1 MKIIIDANLPNLSVD
16 VIDFLKSEYG
26 VEEIKKIY
34 VDTKDDVIYR
44 EAKKD
49 NFDFIITRDDDFEP
63 FIENDLRLSKNED
76 KARGIPRIIFFAK
89 NNGMQQDELE
99 KFMLLNIAT
108 LKRLSGVINNNGH
121 KARQYFTCQSD
132 TSEPNTS
139 KPDIFSKIL
148 KEEKADILQRFEAF
162 KQNRSPSKKRA
173 SAKRKVAP

>member
-63 FIENDLRLSKNED
+63 FIEIGSL
-76 KARGIPRIIFFAK
+76 
-89 NNGMQQDELE
+89 
-99 KFMLLNIAT
+99 
-108 LKRLSGVINNNGH
+108 
-121 KARQYFTCQSD
+121 
-132 TSEPNTS
+132 
-139 KPDIFSKIL
+139 
-148 KEEKADILQRFEAF
+148 
-162 KQNRSPSKKRA
+162 
-173 SAKRKVAP
+173 